1 MILSNAQNWANTA
14 FFDPEEICFLFQLR
28 NIDKKIVDSYLENSW
43 KHVVNSIL
51 VDVPEAELT
60 VWIESLKPAWKA
72 DDYCRVQWSE
82 DQVIY
87 ESQIKSIDSA
97 DGQR

>member
-1 MILSNAQNWANTA
+1 MA
-14 FFDPEEICFLFQLR
+14 F
-28 NIDKKIVDSYLENSW
+28 
-43 KHVVNSIL
+43 
-51 VDVPEAELT
+51 VDVSEVETT

-97 DGQR
+97 DGQRYVNLIPWLSK

>member
-1 MILSNAQNWANTA
+1 M
-14 FFDPEEICFLFQLR
+14 
-28 NIDKKIVDSYLENSW
+28 
-43 KHVVNSIL
+43 NSIL